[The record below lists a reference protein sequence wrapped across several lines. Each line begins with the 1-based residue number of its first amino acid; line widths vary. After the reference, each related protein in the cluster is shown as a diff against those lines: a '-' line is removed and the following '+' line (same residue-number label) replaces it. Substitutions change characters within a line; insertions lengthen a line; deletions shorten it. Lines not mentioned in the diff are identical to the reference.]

1 MRLGVSDFLAKPV
14 FRRQLASR
22 IRAQLD
28 MAATARAN
36 DATLNQLQGNSTKK

>member
-1 MRLGVSDFLAKPV
+1 VSDFLSKPV

-28 MAATARAN
+28 AAQAGRSAVETMNRL
-36 DATLNQLQGNSTKK
+36 DGRKRK

>member
-1 MRLGVSDFLAKPV
+1 VSDFLAKPV
-14 FRRQLASR
+14 FRRQLATR

-36 DATLNQLQGNSTKK
+36 EAALHQLQGNSKK

>member
-14 FRRQLASR
+14 FRRQLANR

-28 MAATARAN
+28 AVAAGRNAIEA
-36 DATLNQLQGNSTKK
+36 LNQIEQVRRGR